1 MGPNNLVVRAYWFKE
16 TVVCVCVTP
25 QKSLRKL
32 QSTITSLRG
41 YSQQLGRPGVSW
53 LNAVY
58 PIYMN
63 SIESIRDARFKF
75 EPVKLMS

>member
-16 TVVCVCVTP
+16 TVVCVCDTE
-25 QKSLRKL
+25 KKF
-32 QSTITSLRG
+32 TKITEHYHEFAG